1 MDSSAGRVLEEVVD
15 AVVREVDPE
24 QVYIF
29 GSEAR
34 GEASP
39 DSDIDVLI
47 VENTPHTGESRL
59 RRMGRLYRALAQRN
73 LGKSFDIL
81 LFTVD
86 EFNQW
91 QHSRNHIIG
100 RCLREGRLL
109 YARH

>member
-1 MDSSAGRVLEEVVD
+1 
-15 AVVREVDPE
+15 
-24 QVYIF
+24 
-29 GSEAR
+29 
-34 GEASP
+34 
-39 DSDIDVLI
+39 
-47 VENTPHTGESRL
+47 
-59 RRMGRLYRALAQRN
+59 MGRLYRALAQRN